1 MIRRIGSGEAAK
13 SAPSSGGTRLRPNS
27 ARMLGAALSLL
38 ATPAVAGAQSAA
50 SNSTSLPSSNPNPI
64 PGYTETQNP
73 LMKKIVPAKPSP
85 ADVALSAYIQRVY
98 ADYAVEPPVGSLW
111 IAGGRLTRM
120 STDVRAH
127 SLHDVISVVVVE
139 SLQAE
144 TDGTVKNQR
153 ASSATSAITALF
165 GSLALNNRLQN
176 LLNSSASSALNA
188 QGQSVSNS
196 SLSTILG
203 GEVVDVLPNGMLVI
217 QAVRQVTFSQ
227 QTQTIRLRGVVRPE
241 DVSALNQVPSTEITN
256 LELEVLGKGIINDYT
271 YRPNLIVRLVQ
282 RLLVF

>member
-1 MIRRIGSGEAAK
+1 MKPTIRRTAK
-13 SAPSSGGTRLRPNS
+13 RTGKRTSKPAEQGLRY
-27 ARMLGAALSLL
+27 RIWRGAAVLVFAASL
-38 ATPAVAGAQSAA
+38 AAAQS
-50 SNSTSLPSSNPNPI
+50 PVPGNPVDPN
-64 PGYTETQNP
+64 PGYTPTQNK
-73 LMKKIVPAKPSP
+73 LMNKVVPIKPSP
-85 ADVALSAYIQRVY
+85 ADVALTAYIARVHT
-98 ADYAVEPPVGSLW
+98 DYKAEEATPGSLW
-111 IAGGRLTRM
+111 IPNGRMTEL
-120 STDVRAH
+120 SADFRAH
-127 SLHDVISVVVVE
+127 RLHDVISVVVSE
-139 SLQAE
+139 SLSAE

-153 ASSATSAITALF
+153 ASSMSSAISSLF
-165 GSLALNNRLQN
+165 GSLAVNNRLQN
-176 LLNSSASSALNA
+176 LLNTNSASALTA

-241 DVSALNQVPSTEITN
+241 DVSVLNQVQSTAITN

>member
-1 MIRRIGSGEAAK
+1 MMTVGM
-13 SAPSSGGTRLRPNS
+13 T
-27 ARMLGAALSLL
+27 
-38 ATPAVAGAQSAA
+38 AGARRGRRMRAWRESGMLLVLTASLASAQA
-50 SNSTSLPSSNPNPI
+50 PTSANPGSVNAADPT
-64 PGYTETQNP
+64 PGYTPTQNK
-73 LMKKIVPAKPSP
+73 LMNKVAPIKPSP
-85 ADVALSAYIQRVY
+85 ADVALSAYIARVH
-98 ADYAVEPPVGSLW
+98 ADYRPAEPTPGSLW
-111 IAGGRLTRM
+111 IPDGRLTRL
-120 STDVRAH
+120 STDVKAH
-127 SLHDVISVVVVE
+127 GLHDVIAVVVSE
-139 SLQAE
+139 NLSAE

-153 ASSATSAITALF
+153 ASSATSAISALF

-176 LLNSSASSALNA
+176 LLNANAASALNA

-203 GEVVDVLPNGMLVI
+203 GEVVDLLPNGMLVI

-241 DVSALNQVPSTEITN
+241 DVNALNQVQSTAITN

-271 YRPNLIVRLVQ
+271 YRPNLIVRLLQ

>member
-1 MIRRIGSGEAAK
+1 MTNSSKLIGWGV
-13 SAPSSGGTRLRPNS
+13 
-27 ARMLGAALSLL
+27 AAL
-38 ATPAVAGAQSAA
+38 AVGCAA
-50 SNSTSLPSSNPNPI
+50 STELVRAQNMGHGPGQNSSQASGQVAAAN
-64 PGYTETQNP
+64 PGYTPTQNAVMSKVAP
-73 LMKKIVPAKPSP
+73 IKPSP
-85 ADVALSAYIQRVY
+85 ADEALSAYIDRVHG
-98 ADYAVEPPVGSLW
+98 DYRVDTPTPGSLW
-111 IAGGRLTRM
+111 LPNGRLVEL
-120 STDVRAH
+120 STDFKARH
-127 SLHDVISVVVVE
+127 LHDVISVVVSE
-139 SLQAE
+139 SLSAE

-153 ASSATSAITALF
+153 ASSMSSAISSLF

-176 LLNSSASSALNA
+176 LLNATAASALTA

-227 QTQTIRLRGVVRPE
+227 QTQTIRLRGVVRPQ
-241 DVSALNQVPSTEITN
+241 DISAGNQVQSAAITN

-271 YRPNLIVRLVQ
+271 YRPNVIVRLLQ